1 MKKKY
6 LTPEVDINLLKLED
20 NFLTSERQTAPPDA
34 KLNLVFDD
42 EVDPW

>member
-6 LTPEVDINLLKLED
+6 LTPEVRVDLVRIET
-20 NFLTSERQTAPPDA
+20 NFLTSDPAVSSSQD
-34 KLNLVFDD
+34 LVFDD